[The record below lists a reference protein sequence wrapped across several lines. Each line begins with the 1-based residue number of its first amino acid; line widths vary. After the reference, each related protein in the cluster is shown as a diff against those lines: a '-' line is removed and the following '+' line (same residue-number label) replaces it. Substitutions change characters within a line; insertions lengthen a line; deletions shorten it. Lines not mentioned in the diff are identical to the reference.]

1 MIVRSEK
8 AGKYY
13 QDTVTELMEIT
24 RTLDKLLYCVTKI
37 KPQYRIVILK
47 KYFDKKEDWQ
57 IAEELGM
64 KPEEIFRLSDFSRDD
79 FLEMMTKGHTYS
91 LAELILNN

>member
-1 MIVRSEK
+1 MIVRSDK

-57 IAEELGM
+57 IAEEL
-64 KPEEIFRLSDFSRDD
+64 KLSISSIKKITR
-79 FLEMMTKGHTYS
+79 KGII
-91 LAELILNN
+91 LITGRMN